1 MRPPRW
7 DFELRIL
14 SLVFDSILRRGVGDN
29 FPKVWK
35 TNRELQGL
43 SLNEMTGAAA
53 LRAGRTAK
61 SLP

>member
-7 DFELRIL
+7 DIL

-29 FPKVWK
+29 FPKVRK
-35 TNRELQGL
+35 TNRKPPQGL
-43 SLNEMTGAAA
+43 SLNEKTEAAA
-53 LRAGRTAK
+53 LRAGRTAE